1 MRRIE
6 SKDNKYIK
14 LAASLKNKK
23 YRDMENLFLVEGW
36 RAVAEALKK
45 PELLAGIF
53 LDERRVEEYID
64 LEPVIKELFVLNPQ
78 LMRYIC
84 CTENPQGIA
93 AMVKNPSW
101 SWQDLLSRQGPL
113 ILLDRISDP
122 GNMGSILRTCWA
134 LGVEG
139 LILTRGSVDP
149 FSPKVVRSTMGAIM
163 NMPLFQDISEQQ
175 LDALQEQGYSL
186 WGATGDA
193 ADNYFEVKYPSKTLL
208 ILGSEA
214 DGISDGL
221 RKRCRGF
228 IKIPMKTEVDSL
240 NVAAACAIILA
251 ELWRQRQEGI
261 RLA

>member
-1 MRRIE
+1 MRLID
-6 SKDNKYIK
+6 SKDNKLIK
-14 LAASLKNKK
+14 LAASLKHKK
-23 YRDMENLFLVEGW
+23 YRDAQKLFLVEGQ
-36 RAVAEALKK
+36 RAVAEALQK
-45 PELLAGIF
+45 PKLLAAVF
-53 LDERRVEEYID
+53 LDEARVEEY
-64 LEPVIKELFVLNPQ
+64 LSYEPLIGELNVINQQ

-93 AMVKNPSW
+93 ALVKYPVW
-101 SWQDLLSRQGPL
+101 PWEEVLSRQGPL

-122 GNMGSILRTCWA
+122 GNLGSILRTCWA

-139 LILTRGSVDP
+139 LALTQGSVDP
-149 FSPKVVRSTMGAIM
+149 FNPKVVRSTMGAIM
-163 NMPLFQDISEQQ
+163 NMPLFLDISEQE
-175 LDALQEQGYSL
+175 LNNLQGQGYCF

-193 ADNYFEVKYPSKTLL
+193 TDNYYEVKYPSKSLL

-228 IKIPMKTEVDSL
+228 IKIPMKTQVDSL

-261 RLA
+261 GLA